1 MIEFMLCSKSHV
13 FKDTKSRRREENKSE
28 TDDQA
33 SKSRGKHELIER
45 ISRRKRALIE
55 RMSRRKRALIERMSR
70 SEHVPQGCRMLRT
83 LMVGAARFTRT
94 WMIDTELRLKSIA
107 SLSGS

>member
-1 MIEFMLCSKSHV
+1 
-13 FKDTKSRRREENKSE
+13 
-28 TDDQA
+28 
-33 SKSRGKHELIER
+33 
-45 ISRRKRALIE
+45 
-55 RMSRRKRALIERMSR
+55 
-70 SEHVPQGCRMLRT
+70 MLRT